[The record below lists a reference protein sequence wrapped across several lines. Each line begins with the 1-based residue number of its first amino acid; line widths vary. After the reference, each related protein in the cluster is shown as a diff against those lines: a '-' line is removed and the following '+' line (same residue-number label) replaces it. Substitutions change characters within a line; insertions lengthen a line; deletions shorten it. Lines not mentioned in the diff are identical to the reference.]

1 MVKIKI
7 CGLTNL
13 EDALKA
19 CEYGADLLG
28 FLFAPESPRYVDVEL
43 VKKIIK
49 EIPRGIEKVGLFKD
63 QVLDEVVKNVID
75 CGLSAVQLHGNESP
89 EYCGDLIDRLEQEG
103 RGIKVIKTFKVKYK
117 ILASMPLEAYEA
129 ADYYLFDTFHP
140 KMMGGTGV
148 KFDWEILK
156 DFKGERPFF
165 LAGGLTPCNVEEAI
179 KKVRPY
185 GVDVSSGVERTI
197 GEKDGKKVK
206 EFIQNA
212 KNA

>member
-28 FLFAPESPRYVDVEL
+28 FLFAPESPRYVDAEL

-49 EIPRGIEKVGLFKD
+49 EIPRGVEKVGLFKD
-63 QVLDEVVKNVID
+63 QALDEVVKNVMD

-165 LAGGLTPCNVEEAI
+165 LAGGLTPGNVEEAI

-185 GVDVSSGVERTI
+185 GVDVSSGVERAI
-197 GEKDGKKVK
+197 GEKDEKKVK

-212 KNA
+212 KKA

>member
-1 MVKIKI
+1 MVKVKI

-13 EDALKA
+13 ADTLKA
-19 CEYGADLLG
+19 CECGADLLG
-28 FLFAPESPRYVDVEL
+28 FLFAPESPRYIDAEL
-43 VKKIIK
+43 VKRMIK
-49 EIPRGIEKVGLFKD
+49 EVPRGIEKVGLFKD
-63 QVLDEVVKNVID
+63 QTLDEVVKNVMN
-75 CGLSAVQLHGNESP
+75 CGLSAVQLHGDESP
-89 EYCGDLIDRLEQEG
+89 EYCEELVDRLEQEG

-117 ILASMPLEAYEA
+117 ILASTPLEAYES

-156 DFKGERPFF
+156 EFKGERPFF
-165 LAGGLTPCNVEEAI
+165 LAGGLTPGNIVEAV

-197 GEKDGKKVK
+197 GKKDEKKVK

-212 KNA
+212 KKA